1 MPSGRGDEWP
11 ALRRRHSQARPSARA
26 SSRRTS
32 RTLSLRCR
40 ATWSC
45 QRSSGPL
52 SLILVLA
59 PNSSQKLAPTLP
71 PHHHPRTPALTLL
84 TLTLTLTNQ
93 VKRISRYAHLV
104 LTTLPGQA
112 AERTSGRTAFRRTS
126 QEVAISFLPIGI
138 PWSTLREYASV
149 HSVRR

>member
-1 MPSGRGDEWP
+1 MSVFCPGSR
-11 ALRRRHSQARPSARA
+11 RA
-26 SSRRTS
+26 SIVVNPRTCCS
-32 RTLSLRCR
+32 
-40 ATWSC
+40 
-45 QRSSGPL
+45 
-52 SLILVLA
+52 
-59 PNSSQKLAPTLP
+59 LP

-138 PWSTLREYASV
+138 SWSTLGVRIGSV
-149 HSVRR
+149 YSVRR